1 MTFYMW
7 SLHTTAQAW
16 EDQHTHQFKVR
27 DPGNNRTQVFILHTI
42 VSKALPQPLFQSHTT
57 SSELSRP
64 GILIP
69 LSQKAS

>member
-7 SLHTTAQAW
+7 PLHTTAQAW
-16 EDQHTHQFKVR
+16 ENQHTHQFKVS
-27 DPGNNRTQVFILHTI
+27 DPGNNPTQVFKLHVI

-57 SSELSRP
+57 SRELSRP

-69 LSQKAS
+69 SSQKAS